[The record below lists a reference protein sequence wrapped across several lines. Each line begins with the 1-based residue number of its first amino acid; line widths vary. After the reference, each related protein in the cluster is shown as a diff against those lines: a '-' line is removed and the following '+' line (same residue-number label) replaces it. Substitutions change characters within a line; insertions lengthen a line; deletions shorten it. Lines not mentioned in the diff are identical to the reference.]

1 MFAFDLRGC
10 RCRVQEEATPPEAKN
25 PEEVN
30 QAIELFKKKDF
41 EGCAAKLN
49 IAVKNHPEL
58 PPAEIIMA
66 QLFGLA
72 GAGANVRPSLE
83 RAVMEDPTDPQ
94 AYIILGN
101 IAQDERRFTEAD
113 LLFGKAV
120 DLLATFSNT
129 KRKHELEPRAL
140 SGLAWVAEAR
150 QKWPAAQK
158 DLEAMLKTLESLPAE
173 TTDQKKAK
181 ATATAD
187 ALSRLGTALFEQY
200 KAKDALEKLKEA
212 KAADPDSI
220 LTPEARLGELYEQM
234 GGEKNHKEAA
244 RWMKVALTNAAND
257 PKTRLAVASWAVNTG
272 DIEQAKIN
280 ADKALELDKTSLNA
294 KITCGVVALFQKD
307 FVAAE
312 NYFDSALKQRPSQWL
327 AKNGLALAL
336 CEQKDDVQK
345 ERAREY
351 AEDIV
356 RNNPKR
362 PDAVSTYAWVLY
374 RLGKL
379 QNAEQAMNKS
389 AELSGGSLNADTA
402 YCWGQIEY
410 DLGKKDAARTLI
422 GIALKMHGPSRCA
435 PRPRS

>member
-1 MFAFDLRGC
+1 MCSTARAP
-10 RCRVQEEATPPEAKN
+10 VSAQEEAAPPEAKN
-25 PEEVN
+25 PKEVDE
-30 QAIELFKKKDF
+30 AIELFKKKDF

-58 PPAEIIMA
+58 PPAQIIMA

-129 KRKHELEPRAL
+129 KRKHEMEPRAERPGL
-140 SGLAWVAEAR
+140 GGRSAARSGRRRKRISES
-150 QKWPAAQK
+150 
-158 DLEAMLKTLESLPAE
+158 MLKTLESLPAE

-200 KAKDALEKLKEA
+200 KAKEALEKLKEA
-212 KAADPDSI
+212 KSTAPEEI

-272 DIEQAKIN
+272 DIVQAKDN

-336 CEQKDDVQK
+336 CEQKDDAA
-345 ERAREY
+345 EGEGTGICRGYRAEQSQAARRRL
-351 AEDIV
+351 D
-356 RNNPKR
+356 
-362 PDAVSTYAWVLY
+362 L
-374 RLGKL
+374 RLGPL
-379 QNAEQAMNKS
+379 PPRQAAERRAGHEQVPPS
-389 AELSGGSLNADTA
+389 FP
-402 YCWGQIEY
+402 
-410 DLGKKDAARTLI
+410 AA
-422 GIALKMHGPSRCA
+422 A
-435 PRPRS
+435 

>member
-1 MFAFDLRGC
+1 MARSVRYLVYVLGVLVVCVLLRGAP
-10 RCRVQEEATPPEAKN
+10 VSAQEEATPPEAKN

-58 PPAEIIMA
+58 PPAQIIMA

-187 ALSRLGTALFEQY
+187 ALSRLGTAPFEQY

-244 RWMKVALTNAAND
+244 RWMKL
-257 PKTRLAVASWAVNTG
+257 P
-272 DIEQAKIN
+272 
-280 ADKALELDKTSLNA
+280 
-294 KITCGVVALFQKD
+294 
-307 FVAAE
+307 
-312 NYFDSALKQRPSQWL
+312 
-327 AKNGLALAL
+327 
-336 CEQKDDVQK
+336 
-345 ERAREY
+345 
-351 AEDIV
+351 
-356 RNNPKR
+356 
-362 PDAVSTYAWVLY
+362 
-374 RLGKL
+374 
-379 QNAEQAMNKS
+379 
-389 AELSGGSLNADTA
+389 
-402 YCWGQIEY
+402 
-410 DLGKKDAARTLI
+410 
-422 GIALKMHGPSRCA
+422 
-435 PRPRS
+435 